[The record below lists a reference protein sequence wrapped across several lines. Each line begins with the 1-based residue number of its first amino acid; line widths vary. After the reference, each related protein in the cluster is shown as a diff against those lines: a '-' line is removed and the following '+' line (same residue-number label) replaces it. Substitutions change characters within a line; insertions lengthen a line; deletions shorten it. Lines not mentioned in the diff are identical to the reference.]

1 MGLHAKSCYQTTKAL
16 PTSKKADVLQLESQL
31 LHAILPSSA
40 TKPPEAHH
48 PVFFFFL
55 VFGVCWFVGFC
66 LFGFLFVLGNTL
78 NFSLYRK
85 TVPSPSPAFSNW
97 DWIILQM
104 SLKKTKPS
112 FTVKNGNYF
121 LKLFQRLPS
130 HMQILITYPPSW
142 PAQTRNT
149 CIQRNRL
156 LW

>member
-1 MGLHAKSCYQTTKAL
+1 MFFNLKANFFMQYCPPL
-16 PTSKKADVLQLESQL
+16 PLNHQKHTIQY
-31 LHAILPSSA
+31 
-40 TKPPEAHH
+40 
-48 PVFFFFL
+48 FFFFL